1 VRTSASVL
9 MIASVGLGLAC
20 SDRSPTSP
28 VMATGTAASGA
39 AATAGSSAASPSGV
53 AGRRGHAISV
63 SPRGL
68 QVFGSDQAKLAI
80 AGGTAKLEIKAL
92 TLPSGACFGT
102 YGQIDQPI
110 PNGPFS
116 LHGSFTQLIGA
127 FPGKIDYS
135 ADFSGVV
142 ETNQIT
148 ITVTVPAIQQSFG
161 PFVLTNGV
169 NPSWTPCLYP

>member
-1 VRTSASVL
+1 MRTPTSVL
-9 MIASVGLGLAC
+9 MIASVALGLAC

-39 AATAGSSAASPSGV
+39 AATSASSASGV
-53 AGRRGHAISV
+53 AGRRAHAISV
-63 SPRGL
+63 SPRG
-68 QVFGSDQAKLAI
+68 QVFGSDKAKLAI
-80 AGGTAKLEIKAL
+80 AGSSATLEIKAL
-92 TLPSGACFGT
+92 TLPSGGCFGT

-142 ETNQIT
+142 ESNQIT

-161 PFVLTNGV
+161 PFVLINGV
-169 NPSWTPCLYP
+169 DPPWTPCLYP